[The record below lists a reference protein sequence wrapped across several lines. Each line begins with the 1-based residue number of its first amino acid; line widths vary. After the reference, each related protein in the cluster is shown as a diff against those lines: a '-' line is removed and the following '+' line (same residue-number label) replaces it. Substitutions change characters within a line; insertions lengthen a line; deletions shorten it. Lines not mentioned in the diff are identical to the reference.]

1 MEAMFWLLEEM
12 TMVVNGFRS
21 FSHEVF
27 RRVIFDEF
35 LGTNEA
41 YIRQHDL
48 MARYFQKMP
57 TCSRNF
63 ECLAYHLKA
72 AGLWTKLKEALV
84 DIENFRMWWTPAHKS
99 EFISLWASLTC
110 RKTFAKYFA
119 TARTK
124 STSDLNH
131 YQGVRAYFDVVDEY
145 VRSLEYYR
153 EKQNPR
159 DEDLADVVLRIAEFL
174 LEYAMLG
181 HEDSADVPTF
191 LHPTISHDDLRS
203 IGVPVLAIDANGEA
217 RLTEPR
223 FQGNT
228 EAIMSQTANAPLSP
242 SALAEIANDRKA
254 VSTYFYNRWMWIQFP
269 LVAIANCGERYSLGI
284 RSVRHFE
291 GQDQPSSDVCIAES
305 ADTLMGVDENK
316 AVKSETERKMYLRT
330 GDEESVQKVCR
341 ISDKLPQYDNI

>member
-1 MEAMFWLLEEM
+1 
-12 TMVVNGFRS
+12 
-21 FSHEVF
+21 
-27 RRVIFDEF
+27 
-35 LGTNEA
+35 
-41 YIRQHDL
+41 
-48 MARYFQKMP
+48 
-57 TCSRNF
+57 
-63 ECLAYHLKA
+63 
-72 AGLWTKLKEALV
+72 
-84 DIENFRMWWTPAHKS
+84 MWWTPAHKS

-159 DEDLADVVLRIAEFL
+159 DEDLADIVLRIAEFL

-181 HEDSADVPTF
+181 HEDLADVPTF
-191 LHPTISHDDLRS
+191 LHPTISHDNLRS

-223 FQGNT
+223 FQ
-228 EAIMSQTANAPLSP
+228 
-242 SALAEIANDRKA
+242 
-254 VSTYFYNRWMWIQFP
+254 
-269 LVAIANCGERYSLGI
+269 
-284 RSVRHFE
+284 
-291 GQDQPSSDVCIAES
+291 AES

-316 AVKSETERKMYLRT
+316 AVKSETERQMYLST
-330 GDEESVQKVCR
+330 GEEESVQKRRLQQQQQQQQQLLLLLQPQLLQPQRRRRRRRRHHHQQQQYHKHRQQHRYGQLPSKVEQQKQQQDQR
-341 ISDKLPQYDNI
+341 INEEASRAINRMACELDDSIQLHRNEIDTLAQQKAWQERALSHLSNELVDLERVGLGSVNVKKKYELTDEKLRKTADMYNQILLCNKNLAGVLLIKRHFWLRT